1 MCFVPTIP
9 LTRSAKK
16 KSTSK
21 AVGQATRAVWHES
34 VRRALRSLRKA
45 KRLGGL
51 WLLVPT
57 GAGGSYEARLC
68 RIVMGPFANDYPEGK
83 CATNSKAWPTEH
95 FCNTCW
101 VTKSEVC
108 VAQRRLRHA
117 CIYICIFRAICRYG

>member
-1 MCFVPTIP
+1 VCFVPTIP

-57 GAGGSYEARLC
+57 GVGGSYEARLC
-68 RIVMGPFANDYPEGK
+68 RIVMGPFAND
-83 CATNSKAWPTEH
+83 
-95 FCNTCW
+95 
-101 VTKSEVC
+101 
-108 VAQRRLRHA
+108 
-117 CIYICIFRAICRYG
+117 